1 MSAFIV
7 DNIGIF
13 VYDIEIEYIKSKMMS
28 QWIPSYI
35 TEINDVSQLND
46 EDKTLLADVVRQHA
60 FRVSDYYLNL
70 INWTDPH
77 DPIRRIVFPEKTE
90 LLEWGNLD
98 ASYEDY
104 YTVLPGLEHKYRDTT
119 LLLITDMCAGFCRY
133 CFRKRLFMPE
143 NGGAKIDVPKCVR
156 YITEHKEV
164 NNVILSGG
172 DPLILSTKKL
182 EQIIKN
188 LIGINHVRIIRIGTK
203 FPAYNPGRI
212 LNDSSL
218 LDLFESV
225 QKAGK
230 QLYLMVHFDHPRE
243 ITASATGSIRMVRK
257 TGTLVLN
264 QSPIIRGINDDTI
277 ILRELFEVLSFSGV
291 IPYYIFQCRPTKGN
305 KNYSLPVEDAYQIF
319 TSARMK
325 GSGLSTSARFV
336 MSHFSGKVE
345 VVGLDNNYIYFKYL
359 RAANLEDVGKFM
371 IYKRNRKAYWL
382 DSYISQNEPS
392 FEQLTVS

>member
-243 ITASATGSIRMVRK
+243 ITASATGSIRMVRN

>member
-1 MSAFIV
+1 
-7 DNIGIF
+7 
-13 VYDIEIEYIKSKMMS
+13 MS

-188 LIGINHVRIIRIGTK
+188 LISINHVRIIRIGTK

-243 ITASATGSIRMVRK
+243 ITASATGSIRMVRN

-325 GSGLSTSARFV
+325 GSGLSTNARFV

>member
-1 MSAFIV
+1 MHV
-7 DNIGIF
+7 G
-13 VYDIEIEYIKSKMMS
+13 SKKMKMKA
-28 QWIPSYI
+28 QREPLYI
-35 TEINDVSQLND
+35 TKINNVKQLG
-46 EDKTLLADVVRQHA
+46 EKDKTLLADVTRQYA
-60 FRVSDYYLNL
+60 FRVSNYYLNL

-77 DPIRRIVFPEKTE
+77 DPIHRLIIPERAE

-98 ASYEDY
+98 ASNEDY
-104 YTVLPGLEHKYRDTT
+104 YTVQPGLEHKYPDTT

-133 CFRKRLFMPE
+133 CFRKRLVMSE
-143 NGGAKIDVPKCVR
+143 NGETKIDILKCIQ

-182 EQIIKN
+182 ERIIKN
-188 LIGINHVRIIRIGTK
+188 LISINHVRIIRIGTK
-203 FPAYNPGRI
+203 FPAFYPERI
-212 LNDSSL
+212 LNDSDL
-218 LDLFESV
+218 LNLFEFV
-225 QKAGK
+225 QRAGK

-243 ITASATGSIRMVRK
+243 MTASATASIRMVQN

-264 QSPIIRGINDDTI
+264 QTPIIRGINDDII

-319 TSARMK
+319 TSARRN
-325 GSGLSTSARFV
+325 GSGLSKSARFV
-336 MSHFSGKVE
+336 MSHFNGKVE

-359 RAANLEDVGKFM
+359 RAVNLKDAGKLM
-371 IYKRNRKAYWL
+371 IYKRNKKAYWL
-382 DSYISQNEPS
+382 DSYITQNEPS
-392 FEQLTVS
+392 LTQFNKCAL

>member
-243 ITASATGSIRMVRK
+243 ITASATGSIRMVRN

-325 GSGLSTSARFV
+325 GSGLAKSARFV